1 MVGLFGKMAG
11 GALAGLGEGMVEQ
24 AKQTGLSE
32 REARLAE
39 IRHGYAVD
47 EMQQRSTLDLK
58 RDEVRHGF
66 DMEERRLSAGAGA
79 SNIQLQDKLA
89 RERLADQRAYDEKN
103 RNSYSMVEDA
113 EGRPFFI
120 DRDGK
125 PLAHPNQRVDIAG
138 DRNATTL
145 ERTRTV
151 EEGRNLRNDTDNQTM
166 LERTDRQ
173 QGGMNLRKGV
183 GGDQEDSTMMEIAKK
198 RAEKEAI
205 DRAGY
210 LSSDSSDFADW
221 GGDRASFTELRK
233 QQIYQDL
240 MQQKRG
246 VSNNE
251 EPKVGAPQAPPMP
264 GAPPEA
270 AAPPLDR
277 LTPGKVTTFKNGQR
291 WTVVNGKPQQVN

>member
-1 MVGLFGKMAG
+1 MIGLLGRMAG

-39 IRHGYAVD
+39 IRHGYTVD
-47 EMQQRSTLDLK
+47 EMQQRSALDLK

-89 RERLADQRAYDEKN
+89 RERLAEQRAYDEKN
-103 RNSYSMVEDA
+103 RNSYTMVEDA

-125 PLAHPNQRVDIAG
+125 PSAHPNQRVDIAV

-145 ERTRTV
+145 ERARTV
-151 EEGRNLRNDTDNQTM
+151 EEGRNARNDADNQTM

-183 GGDQEDSTMMEIAKK
+183 GGDQEDSTMMEIAKA
-198 RAEKEAI
+198 RAKKEAT

-221 GGDRASFTELRK
+221 GGDRELFIQHMAS
-233 QQIYQDL
+233 QIYKDL
-240 MQQKRG
+240 TAQGGGREARSDKA
-246 VSNNE
+246 S
-251 EPKVGAPQAPPMP
+251 PGAPQAVKPSSRAEFDALPT
-264 GAPPEA
+264 GAVYVNPA
-270 AAPPLDR
+270 D
-277 LTPGKVTTFKNGQR
+277 GKLYRK
-291 WTVVNGKPQQVN
+291 K